1 MANITV
7 SASNNF
13 DASANQ
19 ALNNGETITLN
30 TGAVLTM
37 NSDNRWSQNA
47 AVPLNITID
56 AASGGELLMDGRDV
70 WWLPFSAGSGT
81 VPVLGTTFP
90 AASVTSATASGEFLG
105 VFTGLGVAPSSGT
118 MPATGFIKL
127 RAKTGNFANAQALSL
142 PGGATATASGA
153 GQRGWLNIV
162 GAETGTI
169 TIPRLGKWTAR
180 GDWFDLATTSG
191 SRDQTIQYYVAD
203 YCPALWIETSAGS
216 GVYEI
221 WLNAGARWSA
231 TFVSMD
237 ERGKFFGCSAAGVIT
252 LAATGFGKLP
262 AAGCKIRVPNIHIS
276 STTSANYALNTLNAS
291 MSSRWKVSTDSSGTV
306 DLRNASGVFYLNCGT
321 PYAVNL
327 SYVSVLH
334 GIYLATPATSFAFD
348 NVAVGLAS
356 TFDICPLQINSAPN
370 GGLVLDSKFIK
381 YTSGN
386 SSGAGV
392 YVNVANEVTF
402 SSVFSGGFARSG
414 IQGASFS
421 VVGPAYDL
429 TLEGCTGFGAQLNA
443 TASNRMLIKDWL
455 HTDSV
460 VGGVITTNQQKAIS
474 LTQCDSAIVDGVSL
488 MTNGTPAYLG
498 IVEPSQGTKVRNI
511 GSPTALYDCASHCSH
526 AINPVM
532 SNLAVQRVYL
542 QNTRTGL
549 IANSSSMTSSVTLE
563 SFWGDATDVVPYN
576 AKDLIVKGGYGG
588 SGLFGAA
595 DGIFTNISSVYG
607 ANFYD
612 TFISATQGRI
622 GCYFNEASVA
632 SSSYVTASGAI
643 YDATGRAYLQDLSDQ
658 LTYTWP
664 HFILGYTGLA
674 NVAPALSGT
683 NTGNLTIEYD
693 LDKGAGFSGTWQ
705 TCIAANLSAETG
717 ISATTGFKPKFR
729 FTCATA
735 STSNAIN
742 GFYITGTTD
751 ASSQQTQYPL
761 DVSTLTLTGLP
772 VAAEVR
778 CYTGAKDG
786 SAVEIG
792 GVEATGGTTFTFTH
806 SSGGSSGFIHIIH
819 PSYKIKE
826 IDYTYA
832 VADTELL
839 IQMDPDPWYSN
850 PV

>member
-7 SASNNF
+7 SVSHNF
-13 DASANQ
+13 DASANL
-19 ALNNGETITLN
+19 ALNNGETITIN

-70 WWLPFSAGSGT
+70 WWLPYTSGSGT

-90 AASVTSATASGEFLG
+90 ASNVTSATASGEFLG

-127 RAKTGNFANAQALSL
+127 RTRTDDFANAQALTL

-180 GDWFDLATTSG
+180 GDWFDLATTTG
-191 SRDQTIQYYVAD
+191 SRNQTIQYFVAD
-203 YCPALWIETSAGS
+203 VCPALWIETSAGS

-221 WLNAGARWSA
+221 WLNAGDRWSA
-231 TFVSMD
+231 TYVSMD
-237 ERGKFFGCSAAGVIT
+237 ERGKFFGCTAAGVIT

-276 STTSANYALNTLNAS
+276 STTSANYAANTLNATLG
-291 MSSRWKVSTDSSGTV
+291 SRWETVTTAAGEIDLEMIAGSG
-306 DLRNASGVFYLNCGT
+306 FYLNAST
-321 PYAVNL
+321 PYRVALTDVAF
-327 SYVSVLH
+327 LH
-334 GIYLATPATSFAFD
+334 QIKINAPAKPLVWFG
-348 NVAVGLAS
+348 VAVGLAS
-356 TFDICPLQINSAPN
+356 TVLAQALTIDGASGVIASSTFTKYTGDLFNNTAVIGGTAPN
-370 GGLVLDSKFIK
+370 QGLTFDQCLISTFGG
-381 YTSGN
+381 
-386 SSGAGV
+386 SGALALAIYSGSTDVAVIASTLLGSRIRVYPGV
-392 YVNVANEVTF
+392 SNTLISNLQFSDTTTGSFSINGSRVIIYVGEAFGTVIDDVSMMTDGTVPDINLIEDFGVGTKIRNIGTYVTPMDFGSATNYPLKLSGSGTVVQRVFGTKPQTSLITDAQATDVTF
-402 SSVFSGGFARSG
+402 ENVHSDDTDTLAFIARSHVTVKG
-414 IQGASFS
+414 CRMAAS
-421 VVGPAYDL
+421 
-429 TLEGCTGFGAQLNA
+429 GFGAIPTTLTGAAA
-443 TASNRMLIKDWL
+443 THFYDVYASD
-455 HTDSV
+455 
-460 VGGVITTNQQKAIS
+460 
-474 LTQCDSAIVDGVSL
+474 
-488 MTNGTPAYLG
+488 
-498 IVEPSQGTKVRNI
+498 
-511 GSPTALYDCASHCSH
+511 TA
-526 AINPVM
+526 
-532 SNLAVQRVYL
+532 
-542 QNTRTGL
+542 GL
-549 IANSSSMTSSVTLE
+549 IGVAFSEPSSVTAAYAAL
-563 SFWGDATDVVPYN
+563 T
-576 AKDLIVKGGYGG
+576 GGA
-588 SGLFGAA
+588 GLFNGAGSA
-595 DGIFTNISSVYG
+595 LLRSV
-607 ANFYD
+607 D
-612 TFISATQGRI
+612 
-622 GCYFNEASVA
+622 
-632 SSSYVTASGAI
+632 
-643 YDATGRAYLQDLSDQ
+643 DQ

-664 HFILGYTGLA
+664 HFILGYTGLE

-693 LDKGAGFSGTWQ
+693 LDKGSGFSGTWQ
-705 TCIAANLSAETG
+705 TCDATNLSAEIG

-735 STSNAIN
+735 SISNSIN

-751 ASSQQTQYPL
+751 ATSQQTQYPL